1 MIPAGVAN
9 GEWLPAMRR
18 VADAAADLLL
28 PRVCAV
34 CARPSSHDAMVCGL
48 CWSRVVPLP
57 APRCTRCGH
66 PLAAGERDLAANT
79 VPACRY
85 CETLPPYVRAVRSL
99 AWMDRGTGSAIV
111 HALKYGGWWRIG
123 EEIGPRLARLPWP
136 ADVLAERSMVVPVPL
151 APARERERGYNQSA
165 AIAAAVAR
173 HWRLPARTDVL
184 ARRRATRSQTR
195 LTPGERLAN
204 VSGAFAVPPLARGA
218 VRNAHVILVDDV
230 ITTGATLDACAQALL
245 DAGAR
250 ITSYLTFGR
259 APALGDR

>member
-1 MIPAGVAN
+1 MFVYGALMPALRSA
-9 GEWLPAMRR
+9 AT
-18 VADAAADLLL
+18 AAADLLL

-34 CARPSSHDAMVCGL
+34 CARPSERDAMVCGL
-48 CWSRVVPLP
+48 CWSRAVRLP
-57 APRCTRCGH
+57 EPQCRRCGH
-66 PLAAGERDLAANT
+66 PLPLEPNGAGKEGGSGGS
-79 VPACRY
+79 CRY
-85 CETLPPYVRAVRSL
+85 CESLPPYVRAVRSF

-111 HALKYGGWWRIG
+111 HALKYGGWWRTG
-123 EEIGPRLARLPWP
+123 EEIGMRLARLSWP
-136 ADVLAERSMVVPVPL
+136 ADVIEERAMVVPVPL

-165 AIAAAVAR
+165 AIARPVAAQ
-173 HWRLPARTDVL
+173 WRVRLRTDVL

-204 VSGAFAVPPLARGA
+204 VSGAFAVSPAARRA

-230 ITTGATLDACAQALL
+230 ITTGATLDACASALL
-245 DAGAR
+245 EAGAR